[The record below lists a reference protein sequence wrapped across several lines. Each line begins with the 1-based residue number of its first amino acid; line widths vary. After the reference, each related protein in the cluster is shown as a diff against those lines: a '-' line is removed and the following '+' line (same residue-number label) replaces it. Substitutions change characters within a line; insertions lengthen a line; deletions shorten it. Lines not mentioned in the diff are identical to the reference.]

1 MGDADGPGMTDA
13 SAAPARPSVAVVGPG
28 AIGTSVAAALHEAG
42 VPVLLCG
49 RTPRARL
56 ELRTTDGT
64 SIVVPGPV
72 QTDPASVAG
81 PVDLVLLAVK
91 ATQVEAAA
99 PWLRALCH
107 ADTVVVVLQNGVEQ
121 VEDVAPH
128 VPGCP
133 VVPAV
138 VWFPAEALPDGSVL
152 LRGAPRLTLPDVPAS
167 RVVVEALAGGRCA
180 VELAADFRTAAWRKL
195 VQNAVAGIMAATG
208 RRAGVFRRDD
218 VADLARAYG
227 RECLEVARAE
237 GAVLDDAVADR
248 IVDDFAAAPADQ
260 GTSIL
265 ADREAGRPLEWRARN
280 GVILHRGRAHGL
292 PMPISAVLVPLLAA
306 ASDGPG

>member
-1 MGDADGPGMTDA
+1 M
-13 SAAPARPSVAVVGPG
+13 AAPRLPVTDTRASVAVVGPG

-42 VPVLLCG
+42 VPALLCG

-56 ELRTTDGT
+56 ELRTPDGT
-64 SIVVPGPV
+64 TIVVPGPV
-72 QTDPASVAG
+72 RTDPAGVTA

-107 ADTVVVVLQNGVEQ
+107 AGTVVVVLQNGVEQ
-121 VEDVAPH
+121 VDDVAPH
-128 VPGCP
+128 VPGCA

-138 VWFPAEALPDGSVL
+138 VWFPAEALADGSVL
-152 LRGAPRLTLPDVPAS
+152 LRGTPRLTLPDVPAS
-167 RVVVEALAGGRCA
+167 RVAVDALAGGRCR
-180 VELAADFRTAAWRKL
+180 VELAADFRTVAWRKL

-218 VADLARAYG
+218 IADLARAYG

-237 GAVLDDAVADR
+237 GAVLDDDVADG

-265 ADREAGRPLEWRARN
+265 ADRVAGRPLEWAVRN
-280 GVILHRGRAHGL
+280 GVILRRGRAHGL
-292 PMPISAVLVPLLAA
+292 PTPIGGILVPLLAA

>member
-1 MGDADGPGMTDA
+1 VTA
-13 SAAPARPSVAVVGPG
+13 ARPAVAVVGPG

-42 VPVLLCG
+42 VPVVLCG
-49 RTPRARL
+49 RTARDRL
-56 ELRTTDGT
+56 VLVADDRTV
-64 SIVVPGPV
+64 VVPGPV
-72 QTDPASVAG
+72 RTDPAAVAG

-107 ADTVVVVLQNGVEQ
+107 AGTVVVVLQNGVEQ

-138 VWFPAEALPDGSVL
+138 VWFPAEAQADGSVL
-152 LRGAPRLTLPDVPAS
+152 LRGTPRLTLPDVPAS
-167 RVVVEALAGGRCA
+167 RVAVDALAGSRCH

-208 RRAGVFRRDD
+208 RRAGVFGRDD
-218 VADLARAYG
+218 IADLARAYA
-227 RECLEVARAE
+227 RECLGVARAE
-237 GAVLDDAVADR
+237 GADLDDGVADR
-248 IVDDFAAAPADQ
+248 IVDDFRAAPTDQ

-280 GVILHRGRAHGL
+280 GVILRRGRAHGV
-292 PMPISAVLVPLLAA
+292 PPPISAVLVPLLAA
-306 ASDGPG
+306 AGDGPG

>member
-1 MGDADGPGMTDA
+1 MTPVR
-13 SAAPARPSVAVVGPG
+13 PAVAVVGPG

-42 VPVLLCG
+42 VPVLLGG
-49 RTPRARL
+49 RTARERL
-56 ELRTTDGT
+56 ELRTPDGT
-64 SIVVPGPV
+64 TIVVPGPV
-72 QTDPASVAG
+72 RTDPAGVTA

-91 ATQVEAAA
+91 ATQIEAAA

-107 ADTVVVVLQNGVEQ
+107 AGTVVVVLQNGVEQ
-121 VEDVAPH
+121 VADVAPH

-138 VWFPAEALPDGSVL
+138 VWFPAEAQADGSVL
-152 LRGAPRLTLPDVPAS
+152 LRGTPRLTLPDVPAS
-167 RVVVEALAGGRCA
+167 RVAVEALAGSRCR
-180 VELAADFRTAAWRKL
+180 VDLAADFTTAAWRKL

-218 VADLARAYG
+218 VATLARAYA

-237 GAVLDDAVADR
+237 GAHLDDGVADR
-248 IVDDFAAAPADQ
+248 IVDDFAQAPADQ

-265 ADREAGRPLEWRARN
+265 ADRDAGRPLEWQARN
-280 GVILHRGRAHGL
+280 GVVLRRGRAHGL
-292 PMPISAVLVPLLAA
+292 PMPIGAVLVPLLAA

>member
-1 MGDADGPGMTDA
+1 M
-13 SAAPARPSVAVVGPG
+13 AAPRVPVTPALPAVAVVGPG

-49 RTPRARL
+49 RTARDRL
-56 ELRTTDGT
+56 VLVADDATV
-64 SIVVPGPV
+64 VVPGPV
-72 QTDPASVAG
+72 RTDPAGISA

-107 ADTVVVVLQNGVEQ
+107 AGTVVVVLQNGIEQ
-121 VEDVAPH
+121 VGDVAPH

-138 VWFPAEALPDGSVL
+138 VWFPAEARADGSVL
-152 LRGAPRLTLPDVPAS
+152 LRGDPRITLPDMPTS
-167 RVVVEALAGGRCA
+167 RVAVDALAGGRCR
-180 VELAADFRTAAWRKL
+180 VELAADFRTVAWRKL

-218 VADLARAYG
+218 VAGLARGYA
-227 RECLEVARAE
+227 RECLAVARAE
-237 GAVLDDAVADR
+237 GAHLDDGVADR
-248 IVDDFAAAPADQ
+248 IVDDFRAAPADQ

-265 ADREAGRPLEWRARN
+265 ADREAGRPLEWEARN
-280 GVILHRGRAHGL
+280 GVILRRARAHGL
-292 PMPISAVLVPLLAA
+292 PTPIGDVLVPLLAA

>member
-1 MGDADGPGMTDA
+1 M
-13 SAAPARPSVAVVGPG
+13 AAARLPVTAGRPAVAVVGPG

-42 VPVLLCG
+42 VPLLLCG
-49 RTPRARL
+49 RTARERL
-56 ELRTTDGT
+56 ALRTEDGT
-64 SIVVPGPV
+64 TIAVPGPV
-72 QTDPASVAG
+72 RTDPAGITA

-107 ADTVVVVLQNGVEQ
+107 AGTVVVVLQNGIEQ

-128 VPGCP
+128 VPGCA

-138 VWFPAEALPDGSVL
+138 VWFPAEALADGSVL
-152 LRGAPRLTLPDVPAS
+152 LRGTPRLTLPDVPAS
-167 RVVVEALAGGRCA
+167 RVAVDALAGGRCR
-180 VELAADFRTAAWRKL
+180 VELAADFTTAAWRKL

-218 VADLARAYG
+218 VADLARAYA

-237 GAVLDDAVADR
+237 GAVLDDGVADR
-248 IVDDFAAAPADQ
+248 IVDDFRAAPADQ

-265 ADREAGRPLEWRARN
+265 ADRVAGRPLEWAARN
-280 GVILHRGRAHGL
+280 GVILRRGRALGL
-292 PMPISAVLVPLLAA
+292 PMPIGGILVPLLAA

>member
-1 MGDADGPGMTDA
+1 MT
-13 SAAPARPSVAVVGPG
+13 PALPAVAVVGPG

-49 RTPRARL
+49 RTARDRL
-56 ELRTTDGT
+56 VLVADDATV
-64 SIVVPGPV
+64 VVPGPV
-72 QTDPASVAG
+72 RTDPAGISA

-107 ADTVVVVLQNGVEQ
+107 AGTVVVVLQNGIEQ
-121 VEDVAPH
+121 VGDIAPH

-138 VWFPAEALPDGSVL
+138 VWFPAEARADGSVL
-152 LRGAPRLTLPDVPAS
+152 LRGDPRITLPDVPAS
-167 RVVVEALAGGRCA
+167 RVAEDALAGGRCR
-180 VELAADFRTAAWRKL
+180 VELAADFRTVAWRKL

-218 VADLARAYG
+218 VAGLARG
-227 RECLEVARAE
+227 TRASASQWP
-237 GAVLDDAVADR
+237 G
-248 IVDDFAAAPADQ
+248 P
-260 GTSIL
+260 
-265 ADREAGRPLEWRARN
+265 RA
-280 GVILHRGRAHGL
+280 
-292 PMPISAVLVPLLAA
+292 PISTTGWPTGSSTTSARPPPTRAPRSSPTGRRVGRSSGRRATA
-306 ASDGPG
+306 